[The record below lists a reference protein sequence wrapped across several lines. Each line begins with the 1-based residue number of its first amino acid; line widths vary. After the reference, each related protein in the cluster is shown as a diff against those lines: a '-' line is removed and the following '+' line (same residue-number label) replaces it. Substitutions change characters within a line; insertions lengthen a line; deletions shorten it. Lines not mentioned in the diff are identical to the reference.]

1 MLDRFG
7 RQMFS
12 PNLSQRNQKM
22 GYAVFLDQIE
32 LSESLFPFFS
42 PGHIGQKSRSYLYSI
57 GGGGMAELS
66 ASALADDTLAGAADV
81 RPRASRG
88 CHRADCR

>member
-32 LSESLFPFFS
+32 LSESLFRSS
-42 PGHIGQKSRSYLYSI
+42 PLATSAKNRDRIFTRSEVE
-57 GGGGMAELS
+57 GWQN
-66 ASALADDTLAGAADV
+66 
-81 RPRASRG
+81 
-88 CHRADCR
+88 